1 MRPFVFRPAA
11 AFCNA
16 QFHLIRRTR
25 NLQYQRPRANGMK
38 AKQLIILSFLLSFL
52 LSILVLAASGSA
64 RAEEPAKNPAVHLW
78 VD

>member
-1 MRPFVFRPAA
+1 
-11 AFCNA
+11 
-16 QFHLIRRTR
+16 
-25 NLQYQRPRANGMK
+25 MK

-78 VD
+78 VDLGGPKKGEEAANVTGGLCGKD